1 MEELSVFLSKPLS
14 SLSVFSFI
22 PPRRTEPKE
31 MRYFNCSPKVRGARS
46 LYDCLHQSTEG
57 YDDKLHRDDRKHDK
71 SRGLDIFSEESS
83 RPAPVLSSSVY
94 GRFSPLRYDSGR
106 SFARVA
112 HIRSDFYSKNGI
124 TWTVEESY
132 GSVTPV

>member
-1 MEELSVFLSKPLS
+1 MDALSEAKSKPLS
-14 SLSVFSFI
+14 TLSVFSFI

-31 MRYFNCSPKVRGARS
+31 MRYFNCSPKAPERS

-57 YDDKLHRDDRKHDK
+57 YDNKLHRDDREHAK
-71 SRGLDIFSEESS
+71 SRGLDIYSEESS
-83 RPAPVLSSSVY
+83 RPTPVLSSSVY
-94 GRFSPLRYDSGR
+94 GQYSPLQYNSGR

-124 TWTVEESY
+124 TWTVEEGY